1 MPSFFSAF
9 TSEVFRPL
17 ATLLIPGAIAVSTWL
32 IAMMWHF
39 VSLRQL
45 ASDNH
50 AETSL
55 VVFLAMTFAGLV
67 LEDVGSHFEK

>member
-1 MPSFFSAF
+1 M
-9 TSEVFRPL
+9 
-17 ATLLIPGAIAVSTWL
+17 STWL